1 MIPLRDTMRPHSVPF
16 VTYALLI
23 ANVAVFLHEVSLG
36 PALEAFLFTYG
47 LIPRDF
53 AFVSLFTSMFL
64 HAGWMHLLGNM
75 LYLHIFGDNVE
86 DRMGHARFLGMYLL
100 AGVVAG
106 LAQVMINSSSAIPM
120 VGASGAI
127 AGVTGAY
134 MLFFPRARIVTLVPV
149 FVFVQIMEVPAVFFL
164 FIWFAYQL
172 MLGVGSL
179 GSEAMGGVAFWA
191 HIGGFVAGMLVG
203 PLLAAPRRSSR
214 MAWEDGAL
222 RRIR

>member
-1 MIPLRDTMRPHSVPF
+1 
-16 VTYALLI
+16 
-23 ANVAVFLHEVSLG
+23 
-36 PALEAFLFTYG
+36 
-47 LIPRDF
+47 
-53 AFVSLFTSMFL
+53 
-64 HAGWMHLLGNM
+64 MHLLGNM

-100 AGVVAG
+100 AGVAAG

-149 FVFVQIMEVPAVFFL
+149 FVFIQIMEVPAVFFL
-164 FIWFAYQL
+164 VIWFAYQL

-179 GSEAMGGVAFWA
+179 GSEAGGGVAFWA

-203 PLLAAPRRSSR
+203 PLLAAPRRPSR
-214 MAWEDGAL
+214 MVWEDGAL